1 METTYN
7 TYLNTTVGTT
17 SSNTTISNTGTTTT
31 TSSSYVINPYAYSN
45 WVESNVPTYD
55 EINQIKR
62 RLDKIEKEKG
72 EKPKM
77 FENLTKN
84 LKCGRAQN
92 VRMSMYG
99 IAFKNEDNTWYT
111 VDSNGVFT
119 EVTDLL
125 FDGDSFC
132 YMMPVAKKD
141 IKENDFI
148 LYNNQ
153 WIIVRYIAEDGA
165 VEGINTANRL
175 LIHLMPTKS
184 PFGFE
189 FYTKLM
195 PLFDFKQLVG
205 TEENPFGS
213 LPMMLMLKEKNDDLL
228 PLLLMQNNGF
238 DMSNPMLIY
247 FLMRDKK

>member
-1 METTYN
+1 MGITSN
-7 TYLNTTVGTT
+7 VGTT
-17 SSNTTISNTGTTTT
+17 SSNIANSYTTATGG
-31 TSSSYVINPYAYSN
+31 SYTINSYPYSN

-55 EINQIKR
+55 EISQIKR
-62 RLDKIEKEKG
+62 RLDKIEKGKG

-84 LKCGRAQN
+84 LKCGLAQN
-92 VRMSMYG
+92 VRISMYG
-99 IAFKNEDNTWYT
+99 LAFKNEDNTWYT

-119 EVTDLL
+119 EVTNFLVD
-125 FDGDSFC
+125 DDDSFC

-148 LYNNQ
+148 LYDNQ
-153 WIIVRYIAEDGA
+153 WIMVRHIAEDGA

-228 PLLLMQNNGF
+228 PLLLMQNGGF
-238 DMSNPMLIY
+238 DMSNPMLMY
-247 FLMRDKK
+247 FLMKDKK